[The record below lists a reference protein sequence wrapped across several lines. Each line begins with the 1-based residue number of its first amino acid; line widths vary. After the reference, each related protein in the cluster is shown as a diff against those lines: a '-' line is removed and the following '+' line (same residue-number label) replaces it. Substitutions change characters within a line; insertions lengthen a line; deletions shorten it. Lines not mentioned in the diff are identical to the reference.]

1 MQLRDSSREF
11 GREGLGLRFGEGGG
25 GDPDRA
31 LVGGRIRREEVPWPH
46 RPAPPREVRDG
57 SPSVDVEFDAYVQ
70 TVGSVR
76 DFDALGA

>member
-1 MQLRDSSREF
+1 
-11 GREGLGLRFGEGGG
+11 
-25 GDPDRA
+25 
-31 LVGGRIRREEVPWPH
+31 VPWPH